1 LFPTSYKLGSRIAL
15 ASLILIGASILS
27 ASGKTQ
33 AADRQLTVTL
43 PSFPVTLNGQTVD
56 NRNRE
61 YPLVVYKDITYF
73 PMTWYDSRYL
83 GLENT
88 WSPDQGLTVQQ
99 SNITAAYHGY
109 ASAEA
114 NTARSYQAELAEGP
128 ITVNG
133 QAIDNRTEEYPL
145 LSFRNITYFPL
156 TWRYA
161 HDAFNWEYD
170 WSDSSGLSIRSSNPQ
185 VKDAGLPDYAA
196 KNGFA
201 VYKGYYYFA
210 ETEGAQNHIYRSPV
224 SSPGDKKHIYAYE
237 YSTSYGNNTLLSFN
251 VRDDA
256 LWLNYHMGG
265 ATMGSDHYV
274 KLNEDG
280 TVEKELSGYIDFT
293 STPLGRV
300 IINYGVP
307 PFGNNLYLVP
317 PGQSYPSENMPDMQ
331 IGNPSMMYGWS
342 IIPSEEGGTSYG
354 RGSLEVAGTSVYVL
368 GSPYPV
374 TDANRAEANRIWKI
388 DLKNGKQT
396 AVTAG
401 GISRFTLTEDG
412 RILYV
417 KVADGLLY
425 ASDLNGQQE
434 MLLSGQHKVSQFSSV
449 EGKVFFTV
457 LVEGWMNR
465 LFRVEDGKEPQ
476 EVSGNYFAPVYFTKD
491 RILAQTLG
499 RELSL
504 NIYDSRGEVLLR
516 MEGDLKALSA
526 DGKQLLLKLEGEAS
540 LKALQF

>member
-1 LFPTSYKLGSRIAL
+1 MFPTSYKLGSRIVL
-15 ASLILIGASILS
+15 AGLILVGASILS
-27 ASGKTQ
+27 APEKTQ
-33 AADRQLTVTL
+33 AADPRLNVAL

-61 YPLVVYKDITYF
+61 YPLIVYKDITYF
-73 PMTWYDSRYL
+73 PMTWFDSRYL
-83 GLENT
+83 GLENR

-99 SNITAAYHGY
+99 SSITAAYHPY
-109 ASAEA
+109 ASAKA
-114 NTARSYQAELAEGP
+114 NTASSYRAELAEGP

-170 WSDSSGLSIRSSNPQ
+170 WSESSGLSIRSSNPK

-196 KNGFA
+196 SNGFA

-224 SSPGDKKHIYAYE
+224 SNPGDKKHIYAYE
-237 YSTSYGNNTLLSFN
+237 YSTSYGNNTLLGFN

-256 LWLNYHMGG
+256 LWINYHTGG

-317 PGQSYPSENMPDMQ
+317 PGQSYPSENMPNMQ

-342 IIPSEEGGTSYG
+342 ILPSEGGGISYG

-374 TDANRAEANRIWKI
+374 TDANRAETNRIWKI
-388 DLKNGKQT
+388 NLKSGKQT

-417 KVADGLLY
+417 KAADGLLY

-434 MLLSGQHKVSQFSSV
+434 MLLSGEHKVDRYYLV
-449 EGKVFFTV
+449 GDTVFFTV
-457 LVEGWMNR
+457 LVEGWMNQ
-465 LFRVEDGKEPQ
+465 LFKVEYGQEPKEVRQ
-476 EVSGNYFAPVYFTKD
+476 NYFAPVYFTKD

-504 NIYDSRGEVLLR
+504 NIYDSRGEVQLR
-516 MEGDLKALSA
+516 IEGIVEALFT
-526 DGKQLLLKLEGEAS
+526 DGEQLLFKLEGETS
-540 LKALQF
+540 LKTLQY

>member
-1 LFPTSYKLGSRIAL
+1 MPEKS
-15 ASLILIGASILS
+15 
-27 ASGKTQ
+27 Q
-33 AADRQLTVTL
+33 AADTRLNVTL

-61 YPLVVYKDITYF
+61 YPLIVYKDITYF
-73 PMTWYDSRYL
+73 PMTWFDSRYL
-83 GLENT
+83 GLENR

-99 SNITAAYHGY
+99 SSITAAYHPY
-109 ASAEA
+109 ASAKA
-114 NTARSYQAELAEGP
+114 NTASSYRAELAQGP

-133 QAIDNRTEEYPL
+133 QTIENSTEEYPL
-145 LSFRNITYFPL
+145 LGFRNVTYFPL
-156 TWRYA
+156 TWRFA
-161 HDAFNWEYD
+161 HDAFGWDYE
-170 WSDSSGLSIRSSNPQ
+170 WSDSDGLSIHSSNPQ
-185 VKDAGLPDYAA
+185 IKDAGLPDYAA
-196 KNGFA
+196 SNGFA

-224 SSPGDKKHIYAYE
+224 SNPGDKKHIYAYE
-237 YSTSYGNNTLLSFN
+237 YSTSYGNNTLLGFN

-256 LWLNYHMGG
+256 LWLNYHTGG

-280 TVEKELSGYIDFT
+280 TAEKDFSGYIDFT

-317 PGQSYPSENMPDMQ
+317 PGQSYPSENMPNMQ

-342 IIPSEEGGTSYG
+342 ILPSEGGGISYG
-354 RGSLEVAGTSVYVL
+354 RGSLEVAGASVYVL

-388 DLKNGKQT
+388 DLKSGKQT

-412 RILYV
+412 QILYV
-417 KVADGLLY
+417 KAADGLLY

-434 MLLSGQHKVSQFSSV
+434 MLLSGEHKVDRYYLV
-449 EGKVFFTV
+449 GDTVFFTV
-457 LVEGWMNR
+457 LVEGWMNQ
-465 LFRVEDGKEPQ
+465 LFKVEYGQEPK
-476 EVSGNYFAPVYFTKD
+476 EVSQNYFAPVYFTKD

-504 NIYDSRGEVLLR
+504 NIYDSRGEVQLR
-516 MEGDLKALSA
+516 IEGNVGTLFT
-526 DGKQLLLKLEGEAS
+526 DGEQLLYKLEGETS
-540 LKALQF
+540 LKTLQY

>member
-1 LFPTSYKLGSRIAL
+1 MFPTSYKLGSRIVL
-15 ASLILIGASILS
+15 AGLILVGASILS
-27 ASGKTQ
+27 APEKTQ
-33 AADRQLTVTL
+33 AADPRLNVAL

-61 YPLVVYKDITYF
+61 YPLIVYKDITYF
-73 PMTWYDSRYL
+73 PMTWFDSRYL
-83 GLENT
+83 GLENR

-99 SNITAAYHGY
+99 SSITAAYHPY
-109 ASAEA
+109 ASAKA
-114 NTARSYQAELAEGP
+114 NTASSYRAELAEGP

-170 WSDSSGLSIRSSNPQ
+170 WSESSGLSIRSSNPK

-196 KNGFA
+196 SNGFA

-224 SSPGDKKHIYAYE
+224 SNPGDKKHIYAYE
-237 YSTSYGNNTLLSFN
+237 YSTSFGNNTLLGFN

-256 LWLNYHMGG
+256 LWINYHTGG
-265 ATMGSDHYV
+265 ATMGSAQYV

-317 PGQSYPSENMPDMQ
+317 PGQSYPSENMPNMQ

-342 IIPSEEGGTSYG
+342 ILPSEGGGISYG

-374 TDANRAEANRIWKI
+374 TDANRAETNRIWKI
-388 DLKNGKQT
+388 NLKSGKQT

-417 KVADGLLY
+417 KAADGLLY

-434 MLLSGQHKVSQFSSV
+434 MLLSGEHKVDRYYLV
-449 EGKVFFTV
+449 GDTVFFTV
-457 LVEGWMNR
+457 LVEGWMNQ
-465 LFRVEDGKEPQ
+465 LFKVEYGQEPKEVRQ
-476 EVSGNYFAPVYFTKD
+476 NYFAPVYFTKD

-504 NIYDSRGEVLLR
+504 NIYDSRGEVQLR
-516 MEGDLKALSA
+516 IEGIVEALFT
-526 DGKQLLLKLEGEAS
+526 DGEQLLFKLEGETS
-540 LKALQF
+540 LKTLQY